1 MPRILITAFGP
12 YACWST
18 NASWLTLVEFTKDLP
33 RSAQVVTR
41 LYPVDFNEMRRLL
54 ELDLRLGF
62 DYALHMGQA
71 PGSSSIQLET
81 IAINVGG
88 HSSQH
93 PDEFQPLVENGPVAF
108 RSQLP
113 MACLA
118 AKLRDTGIPAHV
130 SYHAG
135 TYLCNA
141 TLYLSHFLG
150 EQFACTTRSAFIHLP
165 LDVSQVLHDGDDDL
179 PSLSADIAARALK
192 IIVEHIAQE
201 S

>member
-12 YACWST
+12 YSCWST
-18 NASWLTLVEFTKDLP
+18 NASWLTIVEFTKDIP
-33 RSAQVVTR
+33 DMAQVVTR
-41 LYPVDFNEMRRLL
+41 RYPVDFKETRRLL
-54 ELDLRLGF
+54 EEDLRQGF
-62 DYALHMGQA
+62 DYALHLGQA

-81 IAINVGG
+81 IGINVGG

-93 PDEFQPLVENGPVAF
+93 PDEFQPLVDDGPVAF

-113 MACLA
+113 MARLA
-118 AKLRDTGIPAHV
+118 AELRDCGIPAHV

-141 TLYLSHFLG
+141 TLYLSHFLAQKF
-150 EQFACTTRSAFIHLP
+150 EFTTRSAFIHLP

-179 PSLSADIAARALK
+179 PSLPANTAARALR